1 MEMSG
6 LIHTP
11 AALLPGIVFP
21 KGGCLVFG
29 ACLDALET
37 KKLPASAGSRNAT
50 PLPSHTLGSMSGTT
64 LKRTQQH
71 TARTRINGLDSTDIC
86 YL

>member
-11 AALLPGIVFP
+11 AVLPPGIVFP
-21 KGGCLVFG
+21 NGDRLVFG

-37 KKLPASAGSRNAT
+37 KTLLALQGVEMQFLCHPKSR
-50 PLPSHTLGSMSGTT
+50 
-64 LKRTQQH
+64 
-71 TARTRINGLDSTDIC
+71 LDVRYNIKTHNTGHSYIERE
-86 YL
+86 